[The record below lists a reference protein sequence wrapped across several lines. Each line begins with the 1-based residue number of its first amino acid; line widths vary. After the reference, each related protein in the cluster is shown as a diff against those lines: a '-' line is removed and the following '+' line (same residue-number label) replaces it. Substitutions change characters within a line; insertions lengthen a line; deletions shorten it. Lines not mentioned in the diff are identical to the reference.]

1 MFAATSNDD
10 LAEEQQRAIS
20 EGVKNKHSSNNDKNP
35 SSNGQIPIH
44 SMVSAAAS
52 TNNKPHDPNL
62 APSGTFNRTIGSRQ
76 SSPTDDVTN
85 GGSTMKQLT
94 GVSEKI
100 NSVNLSSV
108 QGSVV
113 QNNSALKENA
123 SSALLSATGQGQSG
137 NGQQPSISSVAPSQQ
152 INIDTSGFPGQVGAA
167 FYHF

>member
-1 MFAATSNDD
+1 MIAATSNDD
-10 LAEEQQRAIS
+10 LADEQQRTIN

-35 SSNGQIPIH
+35 PSNGQIPLH
-44 SMVSAAAS
+44 SIVSAAAS
-52 TNNKPHDPNL
+52 TNNKPHEQNL
-62 APSGTFNRTIGSRQ
+62 APSATFNRTIGSRQ

-85 GGSTMKQLT
+85 AGSTIKQLA

-100 NSVNLSSV
+100 NSVNLSGV

-152 INIDTSGFPGQVGAA
+152 INIDTGGFPGQVGVT
-167 FYHF
+167 F